1 MPPLGTDPLLKQL
14 EYILELL
21 EKALD
26 FMDEIGRVKGQNVLW
41 RLFLPYAEFH
51 GRKSRAK
58 QASAI
63 LLDIHMR
70 LQDME
75 KTLLKQNHPLTGT
88 IQELNYLDLRE
99 MSDRLAE
106 VPERSQYMGI
116 QIDELR
122 FKVEQVV
129 NEIKKNSSH

>member
-1 MPPLGTDPLLKQL
+1 MPTLETDPILKQL

-26 FMDEIGRVKGQNVLW
+26 FMDEIGRVQGRNVLW

-51 GRKSRAK
+51 SRKSRAK
-58 QASAI
+58 QAAAI

-75 KTLLKQNHPLTGT
+75 TTLLKQNHPLTGT
-88 IQELNYLDLRE
+88 IQELNYLDLRD
-99 MSDRLAE
+99 MSERLAE
-106 VPERSQYMGI
+106 IPERSQYMGV

-122 FKVEQVV
+122 LKVEQALS
-129 NEIKKNSSH
+129 EIKKNTSR